1 MMRRIWWI
9 LLLATSRTAPATS
22 FDCAKAKTI
31 QEKAICSSKDLS
43 ALDDKLA
50 ATYRGVLA
58 ELSYEKTEVREG
70 QRAWVQGMATQCKED
85 LKSDVLA
92 GCLSKYYQA
101 RIAALQGMVSAD
113 FQLTSGDSDRLD
125 MSRGTDL
132 QALGITVVFVTNS
145 GSEHHDLGQGW
156 PQKVLPDTADWRAWN
171 KALEAAS
178 RDWAVQSI
186 TDWRP
191 NADPLLQV
199 VFGHVSPWLVTAS
212 IERSWRVNERH
223 HWYDRSHSV
232 EFNWLLKEQRELKP
246 EDIFRAG
253 SGWEEE
259 LRTRVDNALRKE
271 LVVYDSPAHQP
282 MLLRVVSSPRHWH
295 FDSESL
301 GIFELDSRELGAD
314 HPVSIK
320 WDDLK
325 PFLRQDIVIPKKK

>member
-1 MMRRIWWI
+1 
-9 LLLATSRTAPATS
+9 
-22 FDCAKAKTI
+22 
-31 QEKAICSSKDLS
+31 
-43 ALDDKLA
+43 
-50 ATYRGVLA
+50 
-58 ELSYEKTEVREG
+58 
-70 QRAWVQGMATQCKED
+70 MATQCQQD

-101 RIAALQGMVSAD
+101 RIAALEGMVAAD
-113 FQLTSGDSDRLD
+113 FQLTNGDPDLLD
-125 MSRGTDL
+125 MSGGYNH
-132 QALGITVVFVTNS
+132 QGGALGITVVFVGNS
-145 GSEHHDLGQGW
+145 GSAHHDLGQGW

-178 RDWAVQSI
+178 RDWAVQGIS
-186 TDWRP
+186 DWRP

-199 VFGHVSPWLVTAS
+199 IFGPASPSLVTAS

-223 HWYDRSHSV
+223 HWFDRQHSV

-253 SGWEEE
+253 SGWDKE
-259 LRTRVDNALRKE
+259 LQARVDSALRKK
-271 LVVYDSPAHQP
+271 LVVYDSAAHQP

-301 GIFELDSRELGAD
+301 EIFELDGRELGTELLD
-314 HPVSIK
+314 PVWIK

-325 PFLRQDIVIPKKK
+325 PFLRQDIALPKKK